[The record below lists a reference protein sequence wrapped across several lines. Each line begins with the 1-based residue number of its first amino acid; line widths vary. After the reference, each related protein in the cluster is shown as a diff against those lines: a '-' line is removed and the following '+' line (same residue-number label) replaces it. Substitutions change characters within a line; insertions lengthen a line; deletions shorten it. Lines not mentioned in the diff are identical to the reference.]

1 MFIVSISML
10 LTYQVDI
17 VVQKITKENSE
28 RQTFLMHHV
37 LAHVN
42 PGVRN
47 KILRYKDEN
56 DACGDSPSRSWKGVQ
71 CTDGLVTTFC
81 YDPGEWEV
89 PSIGN
94 FSIEWLPHSVQCL
107 DLSFARQFYGINT
120 RLLPKDSR
128 VINLMRNDIFG
139 PVDLQRLPLRMQNFN
154 MSGNKITG
162 PIDLTVLPEFL
173 EYLDLSYN
181 HIVQD
186 AVQIANLPP
195 NLKLIA
201 IEGPAGK
208 DNIMAIHTTVHERR
222 RVKRLLQKKIPVQC
236 YV

>member
-10 LTYQVDI
+10 LTYQVDS
-17 VVQKITKENSE
+17 VVPKITKENSE

-42 PGVRN
+42 RGVRN

-94 FSIEWLPHSVQCL
+94 FCIEWLPHSVQCL
-107 DLSFARQFYGINT
+107 DLSFAMQFYGINT
-120 RLLPKDSR
+120 RLLPKR
-128 VINLMRNDIFG
+128 LARNKSHAERYLWAG
-139 PVDLQRLPLRMQNFN
+139 RSAAPPTAHAKLQY
-154 MSGNKITG
+154 
-162 PIDLTVLPEFL
+162 EW
-173 EYLDLSYN
+173 E
-181 HIVQD
+181 
-186 AVQIANLPP
+186 
-195 NLKLIA
+195 
-201 IEGPAGK
+201 
-208 DNIMAIHTTVHERR
+208 
-222 RVKRLLQKKIPVQC
+222 
-236 YV
+236 